1 MGQKKL
7 RTCQVSVAPS
17 SVAPGSPPDSLVFS
31 VAQKRSLV
39 EPHHPEISIQRQC
52 ELLHLPRSSFYYQPA
67 GESALNEKLMRLIDE
82 EYTRHPFLG
91 APRMTDWLRDE
102 GFVVNPKR
110 IARLMGLMGL
120 QAVAPKKRT
129 THPDKESLKYPCLV
143 WNQPIKTP
151 NAVWASDI
159 TYIRMRR
166 GFIYLVAIM
175 DWFSRY
181 VISWELSNSLDAFF
195 CHAALQ
201 RALSKAKPTIFHSDQ
216 GSQYTSGLMT
226 DCLLAHGIDIS
237 MSGAGRV
244 WDNILIERLWRSVK
258 WEEVYL
264 HDYATVPDAY
274 RGLSEYFVYY
284 NEQRRHSSL
293 ERQIPKQVYL
303 GSR

>member
-7 RTCQVSVAPS
+7 RACRVSAAPCS
-17 SVAPGSPPDSLVFS
+17 QSDSVVIS

-67 GESALNEKLMRLIDE
+67 GESPLNEHLMRLIDE

-91 APRMTDWLRDE
+91 VPRMTDWVRDQ
-102 GFVVNPKR
+102 GFAINPKR

-120 QAVAPKKRT
+120 QAIVPKKRT
-129 THPDKESLKYPCLV
+129 THPDRESVKYPCLV
-143 WNQPIKTP
+143 WNQPIESP

-159 TYIRMRR
+159 TYIRLRR
-166 GFIYLVAIM
+166 GFVYLVAIM

-181 VISWELSNSLDAFF
+181 VLSWELSNSLDAFF

-201 RALSKAKPTIFHSDQ
+201 RALMKATPTIFHSDQ
-216 GSQYTSGLMT
+216 GSQYTSALMT
-226 DCLLAHGIDIS
+226 DSLCERGIDIS

-244 WDNILIERLWRSVK
+244 WDNIFVERLWRSVK

-264 HDYATVPDAY
+264 HDYETVPEVY
-274 RGLSEYFVYY
+274 EGLSVYFRYY
-284 NEQRRHSSL
+284 NEERRHRSL
-293 ERQIPKQVYL
+293 NRQTPEQVYL
-303 GSR
+303 ASR

>member
-1 MGQKKL
+1 M
-7 RTCQVSVAPS
+7 
-17 SVAPGSPPDSLVFS
+17 
-31 VAQKRSLV
+31 
-39 EPHHPEISIQRQC
+39 EPNHPEISIQRQC
-52 ELLHLPRSSFYYQPA
+52 GLLHLPRSSYYYQPA
-67 GESALNEKLMRLIDE
+67 GESPFNERLMRLIDE

-91 APRMTDWLRDE
+91 VPRMTDWLRDQ
-102 GFVVNPKR
+102 GFLVNPKR
-110 IARLMGLMGL
+110 IARLMRLMGL

-129 THPDKESLKYPCLV
+129 TRPDKESLKYPCLV
-143 WNQPIKTP
+143 GRQPIETP

-159 TYIRMRR
+159 TYIRLRR

-181 VISWELSNSLDAFF
+181 VISWELSNLLDAFF
-195 CHAALQ
+195 CHTALQ
-201 RALSKAKPTIFHSDQ
+201 RALMKARPAIFHSDQ

-226 DCLLAHGIDIS
+226 DCLGDHGIRIS

-264 HDYATVPDAY
+264 HDYETVLDAY
-274 RGLSEYFVYY
+274 AGLSRYFAYY
-284 NEQRRHSSL
+284 NEERRHSSL
-293 ERQIPKQVYL
+293 ERQTPQQVYL